1 MINEFSGLLNKQKSE
16 KIIDKKSNR
25 SISSFSIKN

>member
-16 KIIDKKSNR
+16 KTTDKKSNR
-25 SISSFSIKN
+25 TINNFSIKN